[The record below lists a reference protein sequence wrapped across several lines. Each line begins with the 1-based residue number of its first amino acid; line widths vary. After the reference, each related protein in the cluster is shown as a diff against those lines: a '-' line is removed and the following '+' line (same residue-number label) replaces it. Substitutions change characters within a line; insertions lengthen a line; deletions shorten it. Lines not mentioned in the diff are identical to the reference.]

1 MHSAHYAPYSVPQT
15 TSQPYMMASLALV
28 VLSLSQEPR
37 KQALPPPPSNVTK
50 SSPSEFRKVTRFV
63 HREEIELSSVSRSHH
78 HIRLNTA
85 PLYYL
90 GFITEYRG
98 TLSVYHQY
106 NYNKKVL
113 QIQVD

>member
-1 MHSAHYAPYSVPQT
+1 MHSAHYAPYLVSQA
-15 TSQPYMMASLALV
+15 TSQPYMLVSLALV
-28 VLSLSQEPR
+28 VTFISR
-37 KQALPPPPSNVTK
+37 GTQASTPPSNVTK

-106 NYNKKVL
+106 NYNKGFWKYR
-113 QIQVD
+113 